1 MLTYYGKLL
10 NFIHMNNGKYRSIKS
25 LMSRILMNP
34 LMNELNE
41 SDVALYI
48 SDCLRLIEA
57 PAIYENKVVDID
69 IKEHRGEL
77 PCDLIY
83 IKQTRMYA
91 GSNAK
96 LRTPQSTYTTQLS
109 RFVPMKYASDHF
121 HTALHE
127 QSSPDLMGTNGS
139 ELDYEVTY
147 QINGDF
153 IYTSFPDGKVQM
165 SYQGLKVDEE
175 GYPMI
180 PDNVKVEKAIE
191 AYIKVQHYTIMWE
204 LGKIADKVIQKAE
217 QEYAWYVG
225 AAETSMR
232 SLTIDQAESLKA
244 ALTRTILKPLQH
256 HNGFRNLGTQE
267 YLHKGSI

>member
-1 MLTYYGKLL
+1 
-10 NFIHMNNGKYRSIKS
+10 MNN
-25 LMSRILMNP
+25 
-34 LMNELNE
+34 LNE
-41 SDVALYI
+41 SDVAQYI
-48 SDCLRLIEA
+48 SDCLRLIGA
-57 PAIYENKVVDID
+57 PLIYEDKVEDID

-77 PCDLIY
+77 PCDLLY

-96 LRTPQSTYTTQLS
+96 LRSPQSTYTTQMS
-109 RFVPMKYASDHF
+109 RFVPMKYATDHF

-127 QSSPDLMGTNGS
+127 ENSPDLLGTNGS

-147 QINGDF
+147 QINGEY
-153 IYTSFPDGKVQM
+153 IYTSFKEGKVQM
-165 SYQGLKVDEE
+165 SFKGLKTDEE

-204 LGKIADKVIQKAE
+204 LGKIADKVLNKAE
-217 QEYAWYVG
+217 QEYSWYVG
-225 AAETSMR
+225 AADTSMR
-232 SLTIDQAESLKA
+232 ALSVDQAESLKA

-256 HNGFRNLGTQE
+256 HAGFKNLGTQE
-267 YLHKGSI
+267 YINKGSI